1 MGSGSASKRSVSATP
16 HASKGYIPPLSQLA
30 KIFFHYPNL
39 FSYSFI
45 IQTSLLNYFII
56 ITHSFILTS
65 SDHILEQYYFLKY
78 IYFNCPRP
86 LRNNCCASM
95 NLSKMIVL
103 LWHVLSIY
111 HKDKQWFGIYSN
123 DNFSEQP
130 HTPSHPPKTLGWNQS
145 IFVAARLNVLK

>member
-1 MGSGSASKRSVSATP
+1 MLDPDP
-16 HASKGYIPPLSQLA
+16 HQLEKWDPDLHQNVLCLPHRMLQRVIFLYSYIPPLSQLA

-56 ITHSFILTS
+56 LTHSFILTS
-65 SDHILEQYYFLKY
+65 SDHILEQYYFPKY

-103 LWHVLSIY
+103 LWHVLSI
-111 HKDKQWFGIYSN
+111 
-123 DNFSEQP
+123 
-130 HTPSHPPKTLGWNQS
+130 
-145 IFVAARLNVLK
+145 A